1 MSYQFFKGLSSFG
14 YKADHSDD
22 RSEFSAE
29 SFLAVQTE
37 QTDRQGLN
45 RGLEDRVNQRLEQER
60 ADRQA
65 LMQQK
70 LNDARTNAPFL
81 GRPPG
86 WV

>member
-14 YKADHSDD
+14 SKAASSDARND
-22 RSEFSAE
+22 FAAE
-29 SFLAVQTE
+29 SLLAVQSE
-37 QTDRQGLN
+37 QTDRKDLN

-65 LMQQK
+65 LMQQR